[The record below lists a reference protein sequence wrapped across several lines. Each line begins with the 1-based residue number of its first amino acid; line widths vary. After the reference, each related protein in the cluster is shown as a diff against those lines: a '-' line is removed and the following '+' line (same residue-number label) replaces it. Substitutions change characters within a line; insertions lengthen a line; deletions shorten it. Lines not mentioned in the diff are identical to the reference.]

1 MTADFQPNYDENKV
15 PPYTLPDPLL
25 LANGQRV
32 ADAATWRDVR
42 RAEILGLFEQSMYG
56 KAPGRPEAM
65 TFQLRS
71 SADALDGKAL
81 RKEVRIRFTAG
92 PAGPKMDLL
101 LYLPKPAAKPVP
113 VFLGLN
119 FEGNH
124 TVSLDPGIT
133 IPDERDRGAPEKP
146 RGNQRSRWP
155 VEMILARGYGLATA
169 WYFDIEPDR
178 PDGWRQGVRGAL
190 LPPGQSEPDPEAWG
204 AVAAWAWGLSRA
216 MDYLQTDSDVDAR
229 HVAVLGHSRLGKTAL
244 WAGARDARFALVIS
258 NDSGCGGAS
267 LARRRIGETPARM
280 NQSFPH
286 WFNAS
291 YKRFGQRVDEL
302 PVDQHMLLALV
313 APRPV
318 YVASAEEDR
327 WADPRGEFLSAKGAD
342 AVYRLL
348 GSEGLAADAMPAVE
362 FPIESTIGYHIRHGK
377 HEVTDY
383 DWQRYLEFADRH
395 LLHRPP
401 PNRCPL
407 TRPAT
412 ISRAR

>member
-1 MTADFQPNYDENKV
+1 
-15 PPYTLPDPLL
+15 
-25 LANGQRV
+25 
-32 ADAATWRDVR
+32 
-42 RAEILGLFEQSMYG
+42 
-56 KAPGRPEAM
+56 
-65 TFQLRS
+65 
-71 SADALDGKAL
+71 
-81 RKEVRIRFTAG
+81 
-92 PAGPKMDLL
+92 MDLL
-101 LYLPKPAAKPVP
+101 LYLPKPLAKPAP

-119 FEGNH
+119 FEGNQ

-133 IPDERDRGAPEKP
+133 IAPERDRGAPERP
-146 RGNQRSRWP
+146 RGDQRSRWP

-190 LPPGQSEPDPEAWG
+190 LPAGQSEPAPEAWG

-216 MDYLQTDSDVDAR
+216 MDYLQTDRDVDAR

-244 WAGARDARFALVIS
+244 WAGARDERFALVIS

-267 LARRRIGETPARM
+267 LARRRLGETPAQM
-280 NQSFPH
+280 NKSFPH

-348 GSEGLAADAMPAVE
+348 GTDGLAAEAMPPVE
-362 FPIESTIGYHIRHGK
+362 HPIQSTIGYHIRRGK

-383 DWQRYLEFADRH
+383 DWRCYLDFADRH
-395 LLHRPP
+395 FKR
-401 PNRCPL
+401 
-407 TRPAT
+407 
-412 ISRAR
+412 

>member
-1 MTADFQPNYDENKV
+1 MTADFQPNYDEDKV

-32 ADAATWRDVR
+32 ADAATWRNVR
-42 RAEILGLFEQSMYG
+42 RAEILGLFEKAMYG

-81 RKEVRIRFTAG
+81 RKEVRVRFTQD

-101 LYLPKPAAKPVP
+101 LYLPKPRYSPKPLGKPAP

-124 TVSLDPGIT
+124 SVSEDPGIT
-133 IPDERDRGAPEKP
+133 IPAQLGAGPEIP
-146 RGNQRSRWP
+146 RGRVRSRWP

-178 PDGWRQGVRGAL
+178 PDGWRQGIRGAL
-190 LPPGQSEPDPEAWG
+190 LPPGQSEPAPEAWG

-216 MDYLQTDSDVDAR
+216 MDYLQTDRDVDAR

-244 WAGARDARFALVIS
+244 WAGARDERFALVIS

-267 LARRRIGETPARM
+267 LARRRLGETPAQM
-280 NQSFPH
+280 NKSFPH

-348 GSEGLAADAMPAVE
+348 GSDGLAADTMPPVE
-362 FPIESTIGYHIRHGK
+362 HPIQSTIGYHIRRGK
-377 HEVTDY
+377 HDVTDY
-383 DWQRYLEFADRH
+383 DWRCYLDFADRH
-395 LLHRPP
+395 FKR
-401 PNRCPL
+401 
-407 TRPAT
+407 
-412 ISRAR
+412 